1 LKKYLKKTIKSFL
14 SKFGWKLI
22 KIRRIPE
29 PNPFGK
35 IDINLLKTINEST
48 GIIHLGAHRGTEAEI
63 YNWFGKNVIWIEASP
78 EIFESLKEN
87 LFFYKNQKPIQA
99 LLNDKDGELINFN
112 ISNYDGA
119 CSSIFN
125 FTDEIRNSEQWKNR
139 DHKMIKSI
147 NLKSI
152 TLDTL
157 LKNENILTK
166 DYNHWVLDLQ
176 GAELLVLKGSEKSL
190 KNCKSLLIEVST
202 KQFYSN
208 GDMWL
213 DIKKWLNQRGFK
225 NYKEPEMD
233 EEDIL
238 FTRSI

>member
-1 LKKYLKKTIKSFL
+1 MIK
-14 SKFGWKLI
+14 
-22 KIRRIPE
+22 
-29 PNPFGK
+29 
-35 IDINLLKTINEST
+35 
-48 GIIHLGAHRGTEAEI
+48 
-63 YNWFGKNVIWIEASP
+63 
-78 EIFESLKEN
+78 
-87 LFFYKNQKPIQA
+87 
-99 LLNDKDGELINFN
+99 FN

-125 FTDEIRNSEQWKNR
+125 FTDEIKIHEQWKNR

-157 LKNENILTK
+157 LKKENISTK
-166 DYNHWVLDLQ
+166 NYNHWVLDLQ

-202 KQFYSN
+202 KQFYDN
-208 GDMWL
+208 GNLWI
-213 DIKKWLNQRGFK
+213 DIKKWLNHRGFK
-225 NYKEPEMD
+225 NYKEPEKD

>member
-1 LKKYLKKTIKSFL
+1 
-14 SKFGWKLI
+14 
-22 KIRRIPE
+22 
-29 PNPFGK
+29 
-35 IDINLLKTINEST
+35 
-48 GIIHLGAHRGTEAEI
+48 
-63 YNWFGKNVIWIEASP
+63 
-78 EIFESLKEN
+78 
-87 LFFYKNQKPIQA
+87 
-99 LLNDKDGELINFN
+99 
-112 ISNYDGA
+112 
-119 CSSIFN
+119 
-125 FTDEIRNSEQWKNR
+125 
-139 DHKMIKSI
+139 MIKSI

>member
-1 LKKYLKKTIKSFL
+1 MKKYLKKTIKSFL

-112 ISNYDGA
+112 IY
-119 CSSIFN
+119 
-125 FTDEIRNSEQWKNR
+125 
-139 DHKMIKSI
+139 
-147 NLKSI
+147 
-152 TLDTL
+152 
-157 LKNENILTK
+157 
-166 DYNHWVLDLQ
+166 
-176 GAELLVLKGSEKSL
+176 
-190 KNCKSLLIEVST
+190 
-202 KQFYSN
+202 
-208 GDMWL
+208 
-213 DIKKWLNQRGFK
+213 
-225 NYKEPEMD
+225 
-233 EEDIL
+233 
-238 FTRSI
+238 

>member
-1 LKKYLKKTIKSFL
+1 MIYDNLKFEGGSEYLYFDSKNILLTSNEIKRVDFKK
-14 SKFGWKLI
+14 
-22 KIRRIPE
+22 
-29 PNPFGK
+29 
-35 IDINLLKTINEST
+35 
-48 GIIHLGAHRGTEAEI
+48 I
-63 YNWFGKNVIWIEASP
+63 YNTTLYTD
-78 EIFESLKEN
+78 FEESVYTL
-87 LFFYKNQKPIQA
+87 QPD
-99 LLNDKDGELINFN
+99 LNGTFILSADCFEKN
-112 ISNYDGA
+112 IS
-119 CSSIFN
+119 
-125 FTDEIRNSEQWKNR
+125 
-139 DHKMIKSI
+139 
-147 NLKSI
+147 
-152 TLDTL
+152 
-157 LKNENILTK
+157 TK

-238 FTRSI
+238 FIRSI